1 MIKVIGSALIKNTEG
16 KYLALKLKKEI
27 VGNNYVPPGGKLE
40 ENETLRDCV
49 IREVKEELNIDIDVK
64 GIKGITE
71 EKYDDGTWTFV
82 LFDCV
87 IIFGEPQ
94 ITELDKISEIK
105 WVELSEIKNSNSI
118 LWIDNNFR

>member
-27 VGNNYVPPGGKLE
+27 VGNDFVPPGGKLE
-40 ENETLRDCV
+40 ENETLRECV
-49 IREVKEELNIDIDVK
+49 IREVKEELNIDIEVK
-64 GIKGITE
+64 RINGITE
-71 EKYDDGTWTFV
+71 EKYDDGIWTFV

-94 ITELDKISEIK
+94 IVETNKISELK

-118 LWIDNNFR
+118 HWVKSN